1 MKKKKGFTLVEL
13 IIVLAIIGVLTAVI
27 VPSWMNYIRKA
38 RLQTADGRAKII
50 FNAAQTVALKYQAAE
65 RNSDSVYMGDGD
77 FYYYWNNGTGYQ
89 CDSAGNAVAD
99 EPPTAQDKRF
109 GGAVSRI
116 FGEEG
121 VYKLHI
127 KDYKVQAVYYT
138 QFANYRY
145 PGSYPVTMLSI
156 LRDKD
161 KGMHTIDDTYRS
173 LTPDEVPLD
182 DLDLT

>member
-13 IIVLAIIGVLTAVI
+13 IIVIAIIGVLTAVI

-38 RLQTADGRAKII
+38 RLQTADGRAKIV
-50 FNAAQTVALKYQAAE
+50 FNAAQTVTLKYQAAE
-65 RNSDSVYMGDGD
+65 RNNSSVYIGDGD

-89 CDSAGNAVAD
+89 CDSAGNAVAA
-99 EPPTAQDKRF
+99 PNTVQDKRF
-109 GGAVSRI
+109 GDAVSRI

-121 VYKLHI
+121 IYKLHI

-156 LRDKD
+156 LRND
-161 KGMHTIDDTYRS
+161 GMDEVDTYRS
-173 LTPDEVPLD
+173 STPNTMSLD